1 VNEVLWRLWMK
12 EYGISRRWIDEAK
25 AALVDVEPCWRL
37 AEDTAAIN
45 RARVLRAFQRA
56 QVTERDF
63 FPTTGYG
70 YGDCGRSRLEQV
82 YADVFGGES
91 ALVRWQ
97 VCCGTHAISL
107 CLAGVLKAG
116 DTLVAASGKPYD
128 TLHPV
133 IEDLRDRGVH
143 YREIDLFGRDGGE
156 AGAEAVRGA
165 TMVLVQRSAGYAFR
179 PGITMDRLERAIATM
194 RRVAPGAIYFVDNCY
209 GEFTEER
216 EPLHV
221 GADLIAGSLIKNP
234 GGGIAPTGGYV
245 AGKASLVQMA
255 ASRLTAPGLGSA
267 VGPSLGFLRLMF
279 QGLFLA
285 PGSVREAIQGA
296 VFAGRFF
303 HGLGYEVC
311 PAWSEPRSDIIQAI
325 RLGSPAA
332 LLAFC
337 EAVQQASPVDAVAK
351 PQPEAMPGYQEEVVM
366 AAGTFVQG
374 ATLELSAD
382 APLRPPFAVY
392 MQGGLAREQGILAC
406 LLAAQRLSVHAS

>member
-1 VNEVLWRLWMK
+1 MK
-12 EYGISRRWIDEAK
+12 DYGISGRWIDEAK
-25 AALVDVEPCWRL
+25 AALLAVEPYWRL
-37 AEDTAAIN
+37 VEDTASVN

-70 YGDCGRSRLEQV
+70 YGDLGRSRLEQV

-107 CLAGVLKAG
+107 CLAGFLKAG

-143 YREIDLFGRDGGE
+143 YREVDLFWQNGGE
-156 AGAEAVRGA
+156 GNVEDIRGA
-165 TMVLVQRSAGYAFR
+165 TMVLVQRSAGYTFR
-179 PGITMDRLERAIATM
+179 PGITIERLEKAITAM
-194 RRVAPGAIYFVDNCY
+194 RRVAPQAVYFVDNCY

-221 GADLIAGSLIKNP
+221 GADLIAGSLMKNP

-245 AGKASLVQMA
+245 AGRSSLVEKA
-255 ASRLTAPGLGSA
+255 AARLTAPGLGSA

-285 PGSVREAIQGA
+285 PGSVREALQGA

-303 HGLGYEVC
+303 QELGFDVC
-311 PAWSEPRSDIIQAI
+311 PAWDEPRSDIIQAI
-325 RLGSPAA
+325 KLGSPAA

-337 EAVQQASPVDAVAK
+337 EAVQQASPVDSMAK
-351 PQPEAMPGYQEEVVM
+351 PQPGAMPGYQHEVVM

-382 APLRPPFAVY
+382 APLRPPFVVY
-392 MQGGLAREQGILAC
+392 MQGGLAREQNILAC
-406 LLAAQRLSVHAS
+406 LLAAERLSVQAS